1 MTNTKVSTNS
11 KEFEFYQNYAT
22 FVIPKLEKLESERKK
37 LLRTALTFTIG
48 AIVLYI
54 LFAIVLGISP
64 LLFMI
69 ESVLTIFI
77 IHYAFVFNNK
87 IKSFNDKIKTI
98 CTTELLETF
107 GSLYWFPKAIL
118 ISDEQIHK
126 SELFGNYEG
135 RVNDDTFSGTYK
147 GVDFVVSETI
157 MTNLLQGVKNAMAWP
172 VFIGVIIMIDSN
184 KTIKNKTIVTTKGDM
199 NVKNSEPLLWISTIM
214 LIICFFTLPELPIGI
229 SSFLSILALLA
240 CALGKTFFKE
250 KKDETLNSVILE
262 DPEFNKKYE
271 VLSSDQI
278 EGRYL
283 VTTAFMER
291 FKTLHTAFGSNK
303 AKCAFFDDKVMF
315 AISTNKNLFEIGD
328 LFHPLTDMKHI
339 NNFMKEIS
347 AIYEIVDYFKLAE
360 KTGL

>member
-37 LLRTALTFTIG
+37 LLQTALTFTIG

-54 LFAIVLGISP
+54 LFAIILGISP

-77 IHYAFVFNNK
+77 IHYAFIFNNK

-172 VFIGVIIMIDSN
+172 VFTGVIIMIDSN
-184 KTIKNKTIVTTKGDM
+184 KTIRNKTIVTTKGDM

-214 LIICFFTLPELPIGI
+214 LIIYFFTLPELPIGI
-229 SSFLSILALLA
+229 SIFLSILALLT
-240 CALGKTFFKE
+240 CVLGKTFFRK

-262 DPEFNKKYE
+262 DPEFNNKYDAY
-271 VLSSDQI
+271 SSDQI
-278 EGRYL
+278 EGRYI

-339 NNFMKEIS
+339 NDFMKEIS
-347 AIYEIVDYFKLAE
+347 AIYEIIDYFKLAE

>member
-1 MTNTKVSTNS
+1 MTKIKKLTNS

-37 LLRTALTFTIG
+37 LLQTALTFTIG
-48 AIVLYI
+48 AIALYI
-54 LFAIVLGISP
+54 LFAIILGISP
-64 LLFMI
+64 LLFII
-69 ESVLTIFI
+69 ELVLTIFI
-77 IHYAFVFNNK
+77 IHYAFIFNNK

-172 VFIGVIIMIDSN
+172 VFTGVIIMIDSN
-184 KTIKNKTIVTTKGDM
+184 KTIRNKTIVTTKGDM

-214 LIICFFTLPELPIGI
+214 LIIYFFTLPELPIGI
-229 SSFLSILALLA
+229 SIFLSILALLA
-240 CALGKTFFKE
+240 CVLGKTFFRE

-262 DPEFNKKYE
+262 DPEFNNKYDAY
-271 VLSSDQI
+271 SSDQI

-283 VTTAFMER
+283 ITTAFIER

-315 AISTNKNLFEIGD
+315 AVSTNKNLFEIGD

-339 NNFMKEIS
+339 NDFMKEIS
-347 AIYEIVDYFKLAE
+347 AIYEIIDYFKLAE